1 MEKPRYTTS
10 KRMIIGSLA
19 ASWGLIFMLAY
30 AAAFRPQTETAIAFT
45 SFASLVVPL
54 TFALIVALL
63 GVHRGFGSL
72 DMYTQAKHHPLAR
85 DQPVVQPAE
94 AAPALPPPD
103 AATDGGQT

>member
-30 AAAFRPQTETAIAFT
+30 SAAFRPQTETAIAFS

-54 TFALIVALL
+54 TFGLIIALL

-72 DMYTQAKHHPLAR
+72 DMYTQAKHGPFAP
-85 DQPVVQPAE
+85 DQPSVPATE
-94 AAPALPPPD
+94 TPPD
-103 AATDGGQT
+103 LPQSDTPADGGQT